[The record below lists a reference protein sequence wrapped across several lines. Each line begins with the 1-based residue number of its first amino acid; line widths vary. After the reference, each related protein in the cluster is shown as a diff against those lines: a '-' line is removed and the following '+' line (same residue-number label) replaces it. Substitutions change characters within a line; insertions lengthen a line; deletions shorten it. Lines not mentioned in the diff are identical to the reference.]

1 MCFVLCRTYCE
12 ESSRINRRG
21 SRKQY
26 VVLHHVTWFNM
37 IEIEFIFHLW
47 SDWSIVELV
56 TCELII
62 CLSDW
67 LFIMHCLFFKS
78 TKWKSKIAQ
87 DGLHSAHV
95 SFWWHLWVHNRGS
108 GDEHRRGAPEAAL
121 RTITIWL
128 VQLRLLHRRVG
139 QATSLSST
147 TGDNYFTL
155 TESRWRASQSGIRT
169 RQCTFRSSCVY
180 HRNRMKESDTVHIK
194 RDGFQML
201 LWDYIWLRS
210 DNHQVQAHCS
220 AGRCGY

>member
-26 VVLHHVTWFNM
+26 VVLHHVTWFNV

-139 QATSLSST
+139 HQLIKHHGGQLLHPDWVQMKGLAVRYQNPAVHVQEFLRLSQEQDE
-147 TGDNYFTL
+147 GV
-155 TESRWRASQSGIRT
+155 R
-169 RQCTFRSSCVY
+169 
-180 HRNRMKESDTVHIK
+180 
-194 RDGFQML
+194 
-201 LWDYIWLRS
+201 
-210 DNHQVQAHCS
+210 HCP
-220 AGRCGY
+220 Y